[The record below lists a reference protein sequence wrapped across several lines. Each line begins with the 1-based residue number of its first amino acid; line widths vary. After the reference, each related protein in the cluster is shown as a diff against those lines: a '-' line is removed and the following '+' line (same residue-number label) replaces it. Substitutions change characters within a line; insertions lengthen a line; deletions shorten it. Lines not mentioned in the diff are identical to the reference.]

1 MPCLPSGWEETLDLL
16 LPGCGSFC
24 AMPVVSLQHLS
35 TKPVGPQLCG
45 ILAEP
50 SPVAK
55 VRAGQGEPVIT
66 AEAQGLKGRA
76 SPSCKPRLQGG
87 NWELFLCVANG
98 LGLKYD

>member
-1 MPCLPSGWEETLDLL
+1 MGRNSGPAPSWVWFFLCNASGELTASQHKASGTTALWDL
-16 LPGCGSFC
+16 GRT
-24 AMPVVSLQHLS
+24 Q
-35 TKPVGPQLCG
+35 
-45 ILAEP
+45 P
-50 SPVAK
+50 SAK